1 MWKVKFKRK
10 YRLELVGKGSFGMV
24 YGISSSFTLMYP
36 VFYLFCPFSNYFFV
50 APNQMICHHVSRR
63 SWLTCFQAW
72 YPPSPKKK
80 REWSEW
86 EFPFLELEPVG
97 QWAVMVELC
106 GSTPVDRGCF
116 HTLPPENVRIF
127 SGTMRQEV
135 GRQIS
140 VLTSVIMWKC
150 QATCGLTINSATA
163 ATQIQNKH
171 ITTKINEVVPFTFY
185 TASQLLGPCWTF
197 VSEHVIINIYCTALT
212 PNSPAGFASLSCLVI
227 GRFWALR
234 WNENQMV
241 PRLQPHI
248 PKPLCSFLCDL
259 NFPATLQL

>member
-36 VFYLFCPFSNYFFV
+36 VFYLFFPFSNYFFLPQIKWFV
-50 APNQMICHHVSRR
+50 ITFHVVVGWLASRPD
-63 SWLTCFQAW
+63 T
-72 YPPSPKKK
+72 PPPKK

-97 QWAVMVELC
+97 QWAVTVELC

-171 ITTKINEVVPFTFY
+171 ISTKINEVVPFTFY